1 MLKYQLVLPNPDKGH
16 NPLTT
21 QQQTEANEELVI
33 FRYQGR
39 VRACGGCLPD
49 FVQRHEDKLIRLQIE
64 QKSITRQLIQQLR
77 SVMEKN
83 N

>member
-1 MLKYQLVLPNPDKGH
+1 VL
-16 NPLTT
+16 
-21 QQQTEANEELVI
+21 